1 MRILLFFLFFSSH
14 IIGISQINSGQKFI
28 LNGRIINRDTG
39 FITLKYTNSSGLWI
53 KDTAI
58 LKDGVF
64 RFEGEISEPEFAI
77 LSGKRKIIDFEEAN
91 YTNIFIEPVTQSIEL
106 YENDYV
112 HGKMEG
118 SRTQK
123 EFDTLNMHLNS
134 IKTKYKTIYQELII
148 AKKEFLKA
156 STEAEKDISIQKQNE
171 LIGLLQPEIKED
183 FYEYISFI
191 REHPDSYVSAYF
203 LVSPARDLPIDS
215 TKSMFLAL
223 TPRVQQSKFGRQMIE
238 FINRKEINAIGDIPF
253 IFTAKDINDKN
264 ISLADFKGKF
274 VYIDFWASWCVPCR
288 KEIPHIKSI
297 ADQYSNAGLEI
308 ITISIDKEVS
318 AWKKA
323 VETEKIFSWH
333 NILVTKEIEKNYEN
347 VNNPI
352 PSGILISKEGIIVW
366 KSGKE
371 ESLEEALKRLVK

>member
-1 MRILLFFLFFSSH
+1 MRILLLFLFVSSH
-14 IIGISQINSGQKFI
+14 LIGISQINSGQKFI

-39 FITLKYTNSSGLWI
+39 FITLRYTNSSGLWI

-64 RFEGEISEPEFAI
+64 RFEGEISEPEFAS

-112 HGKMEG
+112 HAKMEG

-134 IKTKYKTIYQELII
+134 IKTKYRNIYQELII
-148 AKKEFLKA
+148 AKKEYLKA

-203 LVSPARDLPIDS
+203 LFSPARDLPSDS
-215 TKSMFLAL
+215 TKAMLLAL

-238 FINRKEINAIGDIPF
+238 FINRKEINAIGDIPY

-264 ISLADFKGKF
+264 ISLADFKGKL

-297 ADQYSNAGLEI
+297 ADQYSKAGLEI
-308 ITISIDKEVS
+308 ITISIDKEVI

-323 VETEKIFSWH
+323 IETEKIFSWH